1 MSEIKVDTLTGKTT
15 ATTVTGPTV
24 FKTDELQGKTTASH
38 IVVYSDGGAST
49 TSLQQGLVKSYMA
62 LNGQGTISV
71 RGSFNATSL
80 TDAGTGEYIYSFV
93 NNMQNNEYVPNTECQ
108 WDEND
113 DNKVAFSC
121 VRKAGSAL
129 DTGQTAIGVG
139 YAYTNMLDVLR
150 AFGQVVGDL
159 A

>member
-1 MSEIKVDTLTGKTT
+1 MSEIKVNNLNGKTS
-15 ATTVTGPTV
+15 AGNITVTS
-24 FKTDELQGKTTASH
+24 E
-38 IVVYSDGGAST
+38 GGAAT
-49 TSLQQGLVKSYMA
+49 QSLQQGLVKSYMA

-80 TDAGTGEYIYSFV
+80 TDAGTGEYQYSFV
-93 NNMQNNEYVPNTECQ
+93 NNMQNNEYVPNTELQ

-121 VRKAGSAL
+121 VRKAGSSL
-129 DTGQTAIGVG
+129 ETNQLGIGTG
-139 YAYTNMLDVLR
+139 YAFTNMLDALR
-150 AFGQVVGDL
+150 VFGQVIGDL

>member
-1 MSEIKVDTLTGKTT
+1 MSEILVNKLTGTST
-15 ATTVTGPTV
+15 AGSILVTG
-24 FKTDELQGKTTASH
+24 EGN
-38 IVVYSDGGAST
+38 ST
-49 TSLQQGLVKSYMA
+49 TTNLQQGLVKSYMA

-93 NNMQNNEYVPNTECQ
+93 NHMQNNEYVPNTELQ

-121 VRKAGSAL
+121 VRKSGSAV
-129 DTGQTAIGVG
+129 DTGQAAIGTG
-139 YAYTNMLDVLR
+139 YAYTSLFDPLR
-150 AFGQVVGDL
+150 VFGQVVGDL